1 MNWNNVGTYVKNGA
15 NNLLNKLFGIT
26 TKNQK
31 PKLKHLKAQEEH
43 AYFNRQLSDA
53 LVEIE
58 IQKSQA
64 LKYLRGFQNR

>member
-26 TKNQK
+26 TENQK
-31 PKLKHLKAQEEH
+31 PKLKRLKAREEH
-43 AYFNRQLSDA
+43 AYFDRQLSDA

-58 IQKSQA
+58 IRRSQA